1 MSQDKHDVSDP
12 DVNPKVNPLFEPQTK
27 DTRIEA
33 LTQVMDVLRRA
44 KPVNLFSPIMI
55 VSPKAAHNGW
65 RYAVRRA
72 GITRHVEYK
81 TATEFLGL
89 ASTFEDQWVII
100 ADDIYPEMRPIVRDA
115 CKKLN
120 MDLGPRFFTVTPE
133 YKVPVAEEDQMRIL
147 QIVPMEEV
155 KNQGDEDPNG

>member
-1 MSQDKHDVSDP
+1 MTQDKHDVSDP
-12 DVNPKVNPLFEPQTK
+12 DVNPKANPLFEPQTK

-33 LTQVMDVLRRA
+33 LTQVMQVLREA

-65 RYAVRRA
+65 RYAVRTA
-72 GITRHVEYK
+72 GITRHVEYC
-81 TATEFLGL
+81 TATEFVGR
-89 ASTFEDQWVII
+89 APTFEDQWVII
-100 ADDIYPEMRPIVRDA
+100 VDDIYPEMRPLVLDA

-133 YKVPVAEEDQMRIL
+133 YKVPVAEENQLRIL
-147 QIVPMEEV
+147 QIVPMDKIE
-155 KNQGDEDPNG
+155 NGEDPNG